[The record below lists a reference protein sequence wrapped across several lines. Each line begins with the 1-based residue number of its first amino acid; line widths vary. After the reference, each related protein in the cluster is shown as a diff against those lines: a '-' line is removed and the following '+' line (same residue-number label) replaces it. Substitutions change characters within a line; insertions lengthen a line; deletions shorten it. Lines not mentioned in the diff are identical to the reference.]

1 MDSSFS
7 MDKARIHCQTREKD
21 TDVYGR
27 PDRSRPKS
35 RGYDAGLFIQDE
47 YAINPYLTLTPVL
60 RWSYYNRKPTTDNND
75 KFGLAS
81 RSDSKVTPGITLT
94 PEFDSYFW
102 AKARPALSL
111 SPKIFTVN
119 VA

>member
-7 MDKARIHCQTREKD
+7 MDKARIHCQTRELNKII
-21 TDVYGR
+21 TSVDVVSG
-27 PDRSRPKS
+27 
-35 RGYDAGLFIQDE
+35 
-47 YAINPYLTLTPVL
+47 LTLPLVSALMSEKIDVL
-60 RWSYYNRKPTTDNND
+60 
-75 KFGLAS
+75 
-81 RSDSKVTPGITLT
+81 